1 MGEDRREACSH
12 RAALRRPGEKAVH
25 YAGHLWSG
33 QQAHADFGHFPRH
46 GEADLAG
53 GEGCVPQE
61 RGRVL
66 PGECVDGPEVLHG
79 VGSEVLP
86 QKLDAGAEPSTPREV
101 NSSHGQLATA
111 DDGCVQ
117 GVSFGALQ
125 HARLVFSGQQ
135 HG

>member
-1 MGEDRREACSH
+1 MGEDRREVCSH

-25 YAGHLWSG
+25 NAGHLWSG

-46 GEADLAG
+46 GEADPAG
-53 GEGCVPQE
+53 GEGCVPQK

-66 PGECVDGPEVLHG
+66 PGECVGGPEVLHG
-79 VGSEVLP
+79 VGSEVLT

-101 NSSHGQLATA
+101 NSSHGQLARA

-117 GVSFGALQ
+117 GVYFGALQ